1 MSNLVPV
8 QDIERMALAVA
19 KSGLFGVKTSDE
31 AMALMLIAQAEG
43 QHPAIAARDYHII
56 QGRPALKADAMLARF
71 QGAGGK
77 VQWEDYTDERVS
89 GIFSHPSGGSITV
102 TWTIDQAKH
111 IGLVKPSSGWHK
123 YPRAMLRSR
132 CISEGIRSVYP
143 GCVVGTYSVEEAED
157 FDDKPAKVVTPEIK
171 DMGAADIVDE
181 IKSAKTVGEDFL
193 PLYIPGQ
200 EEPYDLAENLDAW
213 ETIFYQMISKVKAGK
228 LDDKQK
234 LEKLKAFKKA
244 NQHVIENM
252 TPTAKT
258 KEISSNQRW
267 AIILLKFMS
276 IQQKYVG
283 KKVSSYKTM
292 NHRQKII

>member
-19 KSGLFGVKTSDE
+19 KSGLFGVKTADE

-71 QGAGGK
+71 QNSGGK

-111 IGLVKPSSGWHK
+111 IGLVKAGSGWHK

-132 CISEGIRSVYP
+132 CVSEGIRSVYP

-193 PLYIPGQ
+193 PLYVPDQ
-200 EEPYDLAENLDAW
+200 EEPYDFLETLEDW
-213 ETIFYQMISKVKAGK
+213 ETSFHKVISKVKRSKKYDEKALLARLKEFK
-228 LDDKQK
+228 LANQLTID
-234 LEKLKAFKKA
+234 KLKEVSKVK
-244 NQHVIENM
+244 
-252 TPTAKT
+252 
-258 KEISSNQRW
+258 
-267 AIILLKFMS
+267 ILAS
-276 IQQKYVG
+276 
-283 KKVSSYKTM
+283 VS
-292 NHRQKII
+292 QVEEV